1 MSYYTVQQT
10 TKREAAK
17 GTCRS
22 CFNPLFRQSFSPRGP
37 VQWKQTAAALK
48 MSLQDI
54 HWITAVVNVHGQ
66 TELHWCSY
74 YCTDITHS
82 CSWSGSF
89 CFIFTDNFTNSLNVR
104 HGYNVKNWKDQ
115 CYCHEESW
123 TLTLTEFVKC
133 CSGYF
138 CDESSMSNMKNSG
151 RPANPWQAHHYSG
164 FSPFVKN
171 VSVC

>member
-115 CYCHEESW
+115 CYCHD
-123 TLTLTEFVKC
+123 
-133 CSGYF
+133 CSVAFLLKNHERWPLLNVVLGT
-138 CDESSMSNMKNSG
+138 SVMSHRWVTWKILVGQLILG
-151 RPANPWQAHHYSG
+151 RRTIIRV
-164 FSPFVKN
+164 FLRL
-171 VSVC
+171 